1 MDYLLAA
8 GELYRLHLLRPVL
21 VVAEVVL
28 DGQRLQQLHRRLA
41 ANLTTTEVSQ
51 RGTEVDS
58 SVKIGTTN
66 KSTSKDGSSQ

>member
-1 MDYLLAA
+1 MDYLLAV

-41 ANLTTTEVSQ
+41 ANLKTTEVSQ
-51 RGTEVDS
+51 RGNEVES
-58 SVKIGTTN
+58 SKAN
-66 KSTSKDGSSQ
+66 KNMGKDG